1 MKKNKKFT
9 ATLLSASI
17 ALSFYIVPAN
27 AQITS
32 AYNDASNKA
41 QVAAEFKN
49 KQDSVDSAALDCA
62 DDTNPDTIAG
72 AQKAGIEEDQQVAV
86 KPYNLNKLFEIGKDK
101 GCFAALSEFP
111 DLSMNIPSLSDIY
124 ANMTKALL
132 KYATRKVCDA
142 VNDTIEEVISP
153 MKSALDQVS
162 ERGQLDLNGRV
173 NKEMTTRMY
182 DFDPELGRVSKTAK
196 PEKEIEFKW

>member
-1 MKKNKKFT
+1 MKTNKKLT
-9 ATLLSASI
+9 ASLLSASI
-17 ALSFYIVPAN
+17 AFSFCVVPAN

-32 AYNDASNKA
+32 AYNDVTNKA
-41 QVAAEFKN
+41 LVATEFQN
-49 KQDSVDSAALDCA
+49 KQDSVDSAASDCA
-62 DDTNPDTIAG
+62 DDSNPDTIAG
-72 AQKAGIEEDQQVAV
+72 AQKAGVQEDQEVAV
-86 KPYNLNKLFEIGKDK
+86 KPINLNKLFEIGKDK

-142 VNDTIEEVISP
+142 VNDTIEEVVSP
-153 MKSALDQVS
+153 MKSALEQVS
-162 ERGQLDLNGRV
+162 DRGQLDLNGRV

-182 DFDPELGRVSKTAK
+182 DFDPELGRVSKRVKA
-196 PEKEIEFKW
+196 EKEVEFKW